1 MNFNVLRK
9 KYFKIGQR
17 AFDASR
23 FGIAPTGISQ
33 NRQDFFPTI
42 SDGIAPA
49 SVNSFGFDTFAEPN
63 NQFISSDEFII
74 TNNNDSFRGSRIPI
88 PGRSGTQTTTQTTGT
103 TTVVTTT
110 TVQGST
116 FSKFLADDVI
126 SQQTEIVTGG
136 VWSTGAASLTT
147 HWSSS
152 AQTTTQR
159 RYYTEVYD
167 SNPASSDSV
176 AQYSIAYGHAL
187 GSGSDSQG
195 QLNDSP
201 SRAIY
206 SQFRNLLFPAGTSR
220 FTTYGSGSTNSIYAI
235 TFNRNRLKE
244 RLDPGNFEIPL
255 QRINTRATNATGS
268 VTLTAGTVYTLID
281 DSSINT
287 GSFTATGGRVYNLVS
302 GSITSGVF
310 NSAAPIYYGVVYPD
324 YGTVIVDGNVIDQK
338 LNFATGV
345 ASSVEANNHF
355 AMFRS
360 ISGSGT
366 QINGLTGDAFGFQAR
381 NSEKITSTHYFVRV
395 KNGQF
400 NYTNNPTFITGS
412 TGDITN
418 SFLTDPVTY
427 ITTIGL
433 YNDQQ
438 ELLAVAKV
446 SKPILKS
453 FSKESL
459 IRVKLDF

>member
-1 MNFNVLRK
+1 MNFNVLK
-9 KYFKIGQR
+9 NKYSRIGQR
-17 AFDASR
+17 FTPGTALDLSR
-23 FGIAPTGISQ
+23 FSVP
-33 NRQDFFPTI
+33 RQDAFTPIT
-42 SDGIAPA
+42 D
-49 SVNSFGFDTFAEPN
+49 N
-63 NQFISSDEFII
+63 FISTIDSAPFVNPTFNLDTTEFAVG
-74 TNNNDSFRGSRIPI
+74 NNVVNRA
-88 PGRSGTQTTTQTTGT
+88 GTQTTTQTTGT

-116 FSKFLADDVI
+116 FAKFTADDII
-126 SQQTEIVTGG
+126 SQQTEVVTGG

-152 AQTTTQR
+152 AQTTAQK
-159 RYYTEVYD
+159 RYYVEVYD
-167 SNPASSDSV
+167 SNPSATDSI

-187 GSGSDSQG
+187 GSGSDAQG

-206 SQFRNLLFPAGTSR
+206 SQFRNLLLPAGTSR
-220 FTTYGSGSTNSIYAI
+220 FTTANSGSTNSIYAI

-255 QRINTRATNATGS
+255 AEISGSRPTNATGS
-268 VTLTAGTVYTLID
+268 VAISSSNKVFTLID

-302 GSITSGVF
+302 GSIANGVF
-310 NSAAPIYYGVVYPD
+310 NPSAPVYYGVVYPD
-324 YGTVIVDGNVIDQK
+324 YGTVIVDGNVLDQK
-338 LNFATGV
+338 LSFQTGQ
-345 ASSVEANNHF
+345 ASGVEANNHF

-366 QINGLTGDAFGFQAR
+366 LTNPSTSDNYGFQAR

-400 NYTNNPTFITGS
+400 NYTNNPTFVTGS
-412 TGDITN
+412 TGDINT